1 MKPELASSGTSANH
15 HSLPSVKIPPFKLE
29 CEFLLLERKVKVKS
43 LSRVRLFA
51 TPWTSLPGSPVHGLL
66 QAKILEWVAFPFSRG
81 SS

>member
-29 CEFLLLERKVKVKS
+29 CEFLLLERKVKS

-51 TPWTSLPGSPVHGLL
+51 TPWTSPPGSPVHGLL
-66 QAKILEWVAFPFSRG
+66 LAKIVEWVAFPFSWG